1 MENQKDEDFSREY
14 SLYFDDFAYTL
25 RVDKTFQEQTQ
36 TDCPDVWGG
45 VSLYVGH
52 GDNERCVAEYN
63 YCMDMEDG
71 KPIDCSAIY
80 PVVKDE
86 QGFEVIDFERCRE
99 YPMIDFNDRNWK
111 WKLFQ
116 AMVDFHKEI
125 EPQFMAA

>member
-14 SLYFDDFAYTL
+14 SSYFDDFSYTL
-25 RVDKTFQEQTQ
+25 RVEKNFQQQTQ
-36 TDCPDVWGG
+36 AEDCPDVWGG
-45 VSLYVGH
+45 VSLYVGY

-63 YCMDMEDG
+63 YCMDIDG
-71 KPIDCSAIY
+71 YTDCSAIY
-80 PVVKDE
+80 AVVKDE